1 MTIQKLREKRDL
13 VVIVGILL
21 AFAAVFLWIKIYP
34 AIEDPL
40 IKHHDEVTIQIINK
54 YQDTD
59 MVGSWG
65 AGENKMESALQQQVV
80 SVLGKGST
88 HRVFLVG
95 THTNKM
101 FGTMYRIE
109 LQDGNKHKSIWL
121 GGDHSYV
128 LIGEKTYRYIID
140 PDIIIAE
147 LDALLTAN

>member
-1 MTIQKLREKRDL
+1 MQKIKNNREL
-13 VVIVGILL
+13 VAIAAILF
-21 AFAAVFLWIKIYP
+21 AFIAIFLWIKIYP
-34 AIEDPL
+34 TIEDPL
-40 IKHHDEVTIQIINK
+40 VENSDEVTILMINK
-54 YQDTD
+54 YQDTE

-65 AGENKMESALQQQVV
+65 VGENKMKSVLQQQVV

-95 THTNKM
+95 THTNQM

-121 GGDHSYV
+121 GGDRSYV

-140 PDIIIAE
+140 SDIIIAE